1 VNAANLPDVLDAQRD
16 DERRRCI
23 RALLRHPLLTP
34 AGPDPQAFALA
45 RRHAAW
51 LGDWFASQAGW
62 TVHSDHAVVRLRKV
76 PGELSDT
83 SRGAA
88 AKIPFG
94 RRRYVL
100 ACLALAALERA
111 EAQVTL
117 GWLVDRIVAFA
128 ADPSLTDAGITFTLD
143 NQEERRDLVAVSRL
157 LLGAGVLA
165 RVAGD
170 EQAFIV
176 STGDALYDVNR
187 QVLASLLV
195 TMRGASTLAE
205 TGFEE
210 RLAALVAEPRPETGE
225 ARNREIRHRL
235 VRRLLDD
242 PVLYYADLS
251 GEEREYLSSQRGPLL
266 RRLTDATGFAAEV
279 RAEGIALLD
288 PTGEATDLGMPE
300 EGTDGHATLL
310 LAEYLAGTLRERP
323 GTQVPLAELYRHVAA
338 LAQQHKAHWRK
349 GTADPGAERELA
361 DGALRRLTA
370 LGLVRHAGDAVAPLP
385 ALARYGYAEPVITA
399 AAGGDGDSRRSP
411 MAAPTPKAGQ
421 Q

>member
-1 VNAANLPDVLDAQRD
+1 MSPASLPDVLDQQRD
-16 DERRRCI
+16 DDRRRCV

-34 AGPDPQAFALA
+34 GGPDQQAFVLA

-62 TVHSDHAVVRLRKV
+62 TVYADHAVVRLKKV
-76 PGELSDT
+76 PGELSDGT
-83 SRGAA
+83 RGAA
-88 AKIPFG
+88 AKVPFG

-117 GWLVDRIVAFA
+117 GWLVERVVSLA
-128 ADPSLTDAGITFTLD
+128 ADPVLGDAGITFTLD
-143 NQEERRDLVAVSRL
+143 TQEERRDLVAVARL
-157 LLGAGVLA
+157 LLDAGVLA

-170 EQAFIV
+170 EQAFIA

-187 QVLASLLV
+187 RVLASMLV
-195 TMRGASTLAE
+195 TRRGASTVTE
-205 TGFEE
+205 TTFSG
-210 RLAALVAEPRPETGE
+210 RMRALVAEPRPETEE

-251 GEEREYLSSQRGPLL
+251 EEERAYLSGQRGLLL
-266 RRLTDATGFAAEV
+266 RRLTEATGFIPEV

-288 PTGEATDLGMPE
+288 PTGDATDLGMPE

-310 LAEYLAGTLRERP
+310 LAEYLAAALRERP
-323 GTQVPLAELYRHVAA
+323 GTPVRVAELHQHVAA
-338 LAQQHKAHWRK
+338 LARQHKPHWRK
-349 GTADPGAERELA
+349 GAADPGAERELTA
-361 DGALRRLTA
+361 GALRRLSA
-370 LGLVRHAGDAVAPLP
+370 LSLIRRDGDQVIPLP
-385 ALARYGYAEPVITA
+385 ALARYGYADPTIT
-399 AAGGDGDSRRSP
+399 GSQ
-411 MAAPTPKAGQ
+411 T
-421 Q
+421 